1 MVRTTIACSH
11 CRKLKIKCVH
21 EGSPPC
27 QNCKKKDRT
36 RSGECLL
43 TGPELKRKR
52 VPDTPSGDIDQTRR
66 NIRSTL
72 ADTPSTQSSE
82 LQVSVNGNPNG
93 GFAVDSSTIIAALK
107 TFSSKFP
114 EFRFVHLPTL
124 SKFIHSIEE
133 NGRIKF
139 LQRTCS
145 ESSSIHMLCASI
157 VALCLPITHELS
169 HASPPEAFA
178 SFARGCVSIASPP
191 DLSTV
196 QALLALSM
204 YEWGTGNGYRAWM
217 YSGTATRMMQS
228 LRVMVQ
234 VTSLAA
240 VDKEIHNRTL
250 WACFIMDR
258 LVHCGK
264 TQPFA
269 LSAYSMDTHWPTSED
284 DFAFGES
291 SGHAALT
298 NEERG
303 PLENMEGDMNHYY
316 GILVRGFDIWARILS
331 WVVSGGRR
339 LPGMSLP
346 ENHPWVAGSRWKLLY
361 DELMAWRD
369 RQEKR
374 LRYPEASVEGNSA
387 LGTAERFAYLNL
399 IYYVSLLFLG
409 REYLRF
415 IPTPDSEPNGP
426 VDPPLLPLPAPP
438 GWWQDRADEIFT
450 SAAHIASLLR
460 KLEEA
465 NEPLY
470 TPFPGFCAFSAAT
483 MNLYVSSFPKMNLD
497 RHHILMY
504 GVNKNIEFLHKFKDM
519 WAMGKGWWVTIGH
532 CKQLYNSARQDH
544 SQFRGRTRE
553 DYSALEYS
561 IHDIRGQPPT
571 IGDCMSPEI
580 SVEDIEITSTT
591 NNETA
596 AALSLQE
603 LSGFDNTQQT
613 SVTLDDAAANR
624 DWNQTWPLWGEQDFI
639 PFAIE
644 GVPFDYNMSLG
655 DL

>member
-1 MVRTTIACSH
+1 
-11 CRKLKIKCVH
+11 
-21 EGSPPC
+21 
-27 QNCKKKDRT
+27 
-36 RSGECLL
+36 
-43 TGPELKRKR
+43 
-52 VPDTPSGDIDQTRR
+52 
-66 NIRSTL
+66 
-72 ADTPSTQSSE
+72 
-82 LQVSVNGNPNG
+82 
-93 GFAVDSSTIIAALK
+93 
-107 TFSSKFP
+107 
-114 EFRFVHLPTL
+114 
-124 SKFIHSIEE
+124 
-133 NGRIKF
+133 
-139 LQRTCS
+139 
-145 ESSSIHMLCASI
+145 
-157 VALCLPITHELS
+157 
-169 HASPPEAFA
+169 
-178 SFARGCVSIASPP
+178 
-191 DLSTV
+191 
-196 QALLALSM
+196 
-204 YEWGTGNGYRAWM
+204 M
-217 YSGTATRMMQS
+217 YSGAATRMMQS

-374 LRYPEASVEGNSA
+374 LRYPEASVEGHSA

-497 RHHILMY
+497 RHRILMY